1 MDKKWSFSKS
11 SLRKYSGFNRTLIV
25 KNFKFI
31 AQFLDQTGGGKETI
45 KDNLPWFDL
54 FRMLKIQNLY
64 LFKLLWYGTQIHVFY
79 ILSTYLAFF
88 INLSC
93 LSVGFWMIQVFFLFE
108 WSQRVYS
115 RLEVELENKN

>member
-1 MDKKWSFSKS
+1 MFILKLFFVDKKWSFSKS

-31 AQFLDQTGGGKETI
+31 AEFLDQTGGGKETI

-64 LFKLLWYGTQIHVFY
+64 LFKLLWYGTQTHVFY
-79 ILSTYLAFF
+79 ILSTYLASHKLVLFECWF
-88 INLSC
+88 LDDSGF
-93 LSVGFWMIQVFFLFE
+93 LSV
-108 WSQRVYS
+108 
-115 RLEVELENKN
+115 